1 MISSVG
7 LEHYLD
13 RVGVTGSNPVS
24 PTMRKKIF
32 LIPIITLGII
42 FIILG
47 LRWMLVDE
55 PWMLD
60 RVANEE
66 RLNMTFEKL
75 FSEEIN
81 DTLPGYLKQIYR
93 FFGLWV
99 SIIGL
104 FILSFSKEKFIE
116 NKAFA
121 KNLLICIGTMV
132 FSAQVL
138 AYVYIPSSPFIYLG
152 WGSILLFL
160 VSVFLGL
167 SIFLA
172 SGLRST
178 NSITAIGASS
188 PALKPAFK
196 TLE

>member
-7 LEHYLD
+7 SEHYLD

-24 PTMRKKIF
+24 PTMTKNFF
-32 LIPIITLGII
+32 LIPILTLGVI

-60 RVANEE
+60 KVANEE
-66 RLNMTFEKL
+66 RLKMTFDQL
-75 FSEEIN
+75 FNEEIN
-81 DTLPGYLKQIYR
+81 ETLPGYLKQIYR

-104 FILSFSKEKFIE
+104 FIVSFAKEKFIE
-116 NKAFA
+116 NKAIA
-121 KNLLICIGTMV
+121 KSLLICIGIMV
-132 FSAQVL
+132 ISAQTM
-138 AYVYIPSSPFIYLG
+138 AYVLIPSSPFIYLG

-160 VSVFLGL
+160 VSVWSYRKL
-167 SIFLA
+167 S
-172 SGLRST
+172 
-178 NSITAIGASS
+178 
-188 PALKPAFK
+188 
-196 TLE
+196 

>member
-32 LIPIITLGII
+32 LTPIITLGII

-104 FILSFSKEKFIE
+104 FIVSFAKTKFIE

-121 KNLLICIGTMV
+121 TNLLICIGLMV
-132 FSAQVL
+132 ISAQTM
-138 AYVYIPSSPFIYLG
+138 AYFLIPSSPFIYLG
-152 WGSILLFL
+152 WGSILMFL
-160 VSVFLGL
+160 ISLWGYRKL
-167 SIFLA
+167 S
-172 SGLRST
+172 
-178 NSITAIGASS
+178 
-188 PALKPAFK
+188 
-196 TLE
+196 